1 MSKFK
6 NSVIAITGASSGI
19 GRALAIQVSQQGG
32 SVAISD
38 VNADSLEATA
48 ADCLAA
54 GAKGVLST
62 VVDVSK
68 RSQMQAWA
76 DEVQQ
81 HFGKVNVIIN
91 NAGVNLSACV
101 EKMSY
106 KDFEWV
112 MDIDF
117 WGVVYGSKSFLP
129 HIKKADWGHIVNI
142 SSLFG
147 LIGIPNQSAY
157 NAAKFAVRG
166 FSESLRMELEMD
178 GSNVGVSSV
187 HPGGVKTNIVN
198 SSLIKETLG
207 RQISAE
213 KMKRQFNQHLA
224 RTTPEQAAKDILHGI
239 EKNKPRVLVGIDAR
253 IGDRLQRLMP
263 TGYQKIVKKMSS

>member
-1 MSKFK
+1 MSKLA

-19 GRALAIQVSQQGG
+19 GKALAIEVAKQGG
-32 SVAISD
+32 SIAISD
-38 VNADSLEATA
+38 VNADSLEQTA
-48 ADCLAA
+48 LSCRAA
-54 GAKGVLST
+54 GAKSVLTT
-62 VVDVSK
+62 VVNVSK

-129 HIKKADWGHIVNI
+129 HLKSADWGHIVNI

-178 GSNVGVSSV
+178 GSHVGVSSV

-198 SSLIKETLG
+198 SSVIKETLG
-207 RQISAE
+207 RQVSPDA
-213 KMKRQFNQHLA
+213 MKKQFSEQLA
-224 RTTPEQAAKDILHGI
+224 RTSPEQAAKDILRGI
-239 EKNKPRVLVGIDAR
+239 EKNKPRVLVGMDAR
-253 IGDRLQRLMP
+253 IADRIQRIMP
-263 TGYQKIVKKMSS
+263 TGYQKLVKLMSS

>member
-1 MSKFK
+1 MNKFA
-6 NSVIAITGASSGI
+6 NSVVAITGASSGI
-19 GRALAIQVSQQGG
+19 GKALALEISKQGG

-38 VNADSLEATA
+38 KNADSLEQTA
-48 ADCLAA
+48 SDCRSA
-54 GAKGVLST
+54 GAKGVLAT
-62 VVDVSK
+62 TVDVSK

-129 HIKKADWGHIVNI
+129 HIKNSDWGHIVNM

-178 GSNVGVSSV
+178 GNHVGVSSV

-198 SSLIKETLG
+198 CAVIKETLG
-207 RQISAE
+207 RQVSPDV
-213 KMKRQFNQHLA
+213 MKKQFNEKLA
-224 RTTPEQAAKDILHGI
+224 RTSPEQAAKDILRGI
-239 EKNKPRVLVGIDAR
+239 EKNKPRILVGMDAR
-253 IGDRLQRLMP
+253 IGDRMQRLMP
-263 TGYQKIVKKMSS
+263 TGYQKLVKLMFS

>member
-1 MSKFK
+1 MRTIK
-6 NSVIAITGASSGI
+6 NSVVAITGASSGI
-19 GRALAIQVSQQGG
+19 GRALAIEVSKQGG

-38 VNADSLEATA
+38 INADMLEQTA
-48 ADCLAA
+48 QACRKA
-54 GAKGVLST
+54 GAKGVHT
-62 VVDVSK
+62 QVVDVAK
-68 RSQMQAWA
+68 RSEMQAWA
-76 DEVQQ
+76 DDVAQ
-81 HFGKVNVIIN
+81 HFGKVNVIVN

-129 HIKKADWGHIVNI
+129 HIKNASWGHIVNI

-157 NAAKFAVRG
+157 NSAKFAVRG
-166 FSESLRMELEMD
+166 FSESLRMELQMD

-198 SSLIKETLG
+198 SSLMKETLG
-207 RQISAE
+207 KQMSDQAFKDQFE
-213 KMKRQFNQHLA
+213 KLA
-224 RTTPEQAAKDILHGI
+224 RTTPEQAAKDIIRGI
-239 EKNKPRVLVGIDAR
+239 EKNSLRVLVGMDAR
-253 IGDRLQRLMP
+253 IGDRIQRLLP
-263 TGYQKIVKKMSS
+263 TGYQRLIKMMSS

>member
-1 MSKFK
+1 MSKFA
-6 NSVIAITGASSGI
+6 NSVVAITGASSGI
-19 GRALAIQVSQQGG
+19 GRALALEIAQQGG

-38 VNADSLEATA
+38 VNADSLEQTA
-48 ADCLAA
+48 SECRSA
-54 GAKGVLST
+54 GAKGVLAT

-129 HIKKADWGHIVNI
+129 HIKSSDWGHIVNI

-178 GSNVGVSSV
+178 GSKVGVTCI

-198 SSLIKETLG
+198 SSVMKETLG
-207 RQISAE
+207 KQFTD
-213 KMKRQFNQHLA
+213 KQMKKQFDQVA
-224 RTTPEQAAKDILHGI
+224 RTTPEQAAKEILRGI

-253 IGDRLQRLMP
+253 IGDYIQRFMP
-263 TGYQKIVKKMSS
+263 TGYQKLVKKMTS

>member
-1 MSKFK
+1 MSKFA

-19 GRALAIQVSQQGG
+19 GRALAIQLSQQGANI
-32 SVAISD
+32 AISD
-38 VNADSLEATA
+38 VDADSLATT
-48 ADCLAA
+48 ADDCRAA
-54 GAKGVLST
+54 GAKDVLST
-62 VVDVSK
+62 VVNVSK
-68 RSQMQAWA
+68 RSQVQAWA

-117 WGVVYGSKSFLP
+117 WGVVYGSKAFLP
-129 HIKKADWGHIVNI
+129 HIKNSDWGHIVNI

-198 SSLIKETLG
+198 SSVIKETLG
-207 RQISAE
+207 RQITPD
-213 KMKRQFNQHLA
+213 KMKREFNQHLA
-224 RTTPEQAAKDILHGI
+224 RTTPEQAAMDILQGI
-239 EKNKPRVLVGIDAR
+239 EKNRPRVLVGLDAR

-263 TGYQKIVKKMSS
+263 TGYQKLVKKMFS

>member
-1 MSKFK
+1 MNKFA
-6 NSVIAITGASSGI
+6 NSVVAITGASSGI
-19 GRALAIQVSQQGG
+19 GKALALEISKQGG

-38 VNADSLEATA
+38 MNADSLKQTA
-48 ADCLAA
+48 SDCRAA
-54 GAKGVLST
+54 GAKGVLAT
-62 VVDVSK
+62 TVDVSK

-129 HIKKADWGHIVNI
+129 HLKNSDWGHIVNI

-198 SSLIKETLG
+198 SSVIKETLG
-207 RQISAE
+207 RQVSPDD
-213 KMKRQFNQHLA
+213 MKKQFSEQLA
-224 RTTPEQAAKDILHGI
+224 RTTPEQAAKDILRGI
-239 EKNKPRVLVGIDAR
+239 EKNKPRVLVGMDAR
-253 IGDRLQRLMP
+253 IGDRIQRLMP
-263 TGYQKIVKKMSS
+263 TGYQKLVKLMSS

>member
-1 MSKFK
+1 MSKFA
-6 NSVIAITGASSGI
+6 NSVVAITGASSGI
-19 GRALAIQVSQQGG
+19 GKALALEISKQGG

-38 VNADSLEATA
+38 MNADSLEQTA
-48 ADCLAA
+48 SDCRAA
-54 GAKGVLST
+54 GAKGVLAT
-62 VVDVSK
+62 TVDVSK
-68 RSQMQAWA
+68 RSKMQAWA

-129 HIKKADWGHIVNI
+129 HLKNSDWGHIVNI

-198 SSLIKETLG
+198 SSVIKETLG
-207 RQISAE
+207 RQVSPDD
-213 KMKRQFNQHLA
+213 MKKQFSEQLA
-224 RTTPEQAAKDILHGI
+224 RTTPEQAAKDILRGI
-239 EKNKPRVLVGIDAR
+239 EKNKPRVLVGMDAR
-253 IGDRLQRLMP
+253 IGDRIQRLMP
-263 TGYQKIVKKMSS
+263 TGYQKLVKLMSS